1 MEIKVEDI
9 KNNQKNL
16 LAQTQNLL
24 EKCEIEEVK
33 EPLYFSISQLYN
45 DDRDKLK
52 SILTGFFKGLKG
64 NNCGKFFDSY
74 GAYSN

>member
-24 EKCEIEEVK
+24 EKCEAEEVK

-45 DDRDKLK
+45 DDSYKIK
-52 SILTGFFKGLKG
+52 SILIGFFKGLKDH
-64 NNCGKFFDSY
+64 KV
-74 GAYSN
+74 